1 MGWLIISGIAL
12 VLLAVE
18 AVVSTFFILIL
29 LNGYTS
35 LPDAISNIYLACT
48 CGLLPALSLAAGFS
62 AKKISEISQIPLW
75 LVGSMAVGIML
86 VIVPIVLFVLTFVL
100 LGAFGML

>member
-12 VLLAVE
+12 VLLAAE
-18 AVVSTFFILIL
+18 AVASTFIILIL

-35 LPDAISNIYLACT
+35 LPDAVSNLYLACT
-48 CGLLPALSLAAGFS
+48 CGLLPTLSLVAGFS
-62 AKKISEISQIPLW
+62 AKKISDLSQIPQW
-75 LVGSMAVGIML
+75 LVGFVMIGTTL
-86 VIVPIVLFVLTFVL
+86 VIVPIVLFILTFIL